1 MRFFQWFVRITGFL
15 AILLVFRPKYF
26 FEGGKKPDLRKRGGV
41 IIASNHTSVFDY
53 AAMLFAF
60 PLRFLRCAV
69 AEILYR
75 KNFFFTL
82 FLRWMGCIR
91 VDREN
96 HDFSFLAKCEK
107 VLRQRGCVLIF
118 PEARLPRKEEERPLP
133 FKTSAV
139 HLALETGAPILPVY
153 TDGRYFGKGRNRIAV
168 GEPIYPKDLYDEGL
182 SYKENVEHIND
193 HLRGK
198 IIELGRDYCQG
209 E

>member
-1 MRFFQWFVRITGFL
+1 MGFFQWFVRITGFP
-15 AILLVFRPKYF
+15 AILLLFRPKRY
-26 FEGGKKPDLRKRGGV
+26 FEGGRMPESGRRGGV
-41 IIASNHTSVFDY
+41 IIASNHTSLMDY
-53 AAMLFAF
+53 GAILFAF
-60 PLRFLRCAV
+60 PLRCIRCAV
-69 AEILYR
+69 AEIMYR
-75 KNFFFTL
+75 KNVFMSL
-82 FLRWMGCIR
+82 LLRLLGCIR

-107 VLRQRGCVLIF
+107 VLHKRGCVLIF

>member
-1 MRFFQWFVRITGFL
+1 M
-15 AILLVFRPKYF
+15 
-26 FEGGKKPDLRKRGGV
+26 
-41 IIASNHTSVFDY
+41 
-53 AAMLFAF
+53 
-60 PLRFLRCAV
+60 
-69 AEILYR
+69 
-75 KNFFFTL
+75 
-82 FLRWMGCIR
+82 
-91 VDREN
+91 
-96 HDFSFLAKCEK
+96 
-107 VLRQRGCVLIF
+107 IF

-139 HLALETGAPILPVY
+139 HLALESGAPILPVY

-198 IIELGRDYCQG
+198 IIELGRNYCQG

>member
-1 MRFFQWFVRITGFL
+1 MRFFQWFVRITGFPIL
-15 AILLVFRPKYF
+15 LLVFRPKRT
-26 FEGGKKPDLRKRGGV
+26 FEGGKKPALGRRGGV

-69 AEILYR
+69 AEIMYR
-75 KNFFFTL
+75 KNFIFTL
-82 FLRWMGCIR
+82 FLRLMGCIR

-139 HLALETGAPILPVY
+139 HLALESGAPILPVY
-153 TDGRYFGKGRNRIAV
+153 TDGNYFGKGRNRIAV

-198 IIELGRDYCQG
+198 IIELGRNYCQG